1 MSAETST
8 QLSDAASRITGKR
21 WTHILIP
28 LLFLYLTNFIDRNN
42 IGFAVIGGMNADLH
56 INNADA
62 GLAGGVFYVGY
73 LILQVPGGIL
83 AERFD
88 VKRLIVTLALSWG
101 VLASATGLAQ
111 NLTQLLVLRFL
122 LGLVEGAVWPAILVM
137 LAR

>member
-1 MSAETST
+1 MDTHP
-8 QLSDAASRITGKR
+8 DPAAV
-21 WTHILIP
+21 
-28 LLFLYLTNFIDRNN
+28 LYLTNFIDRNN

>member
-1 MSAETST
+1 MKRS
-8 QLSDAASRITGKR
+8 LGGRRNLDAAERRRFPHNGQAVD
-21 WTHILIP
+21 THP
-28 LLFLYLTNFIDRNN
+28 DPAAVLYLTNFIDRNN

-101 VLASATGLAQ
+101 VLAS
-111 NLTQLLVLRFL
+111 
-122 LGLVEGAVWPAILVM
+122 
-137 LAR
+137 